1 VAANADINGHPP
13 WTAEQ
18 RTHQSPATNDRDIMT
33 NRHHQY
39 AAAHPAPRDSAKEDI
54 TRVVDL
60 VTMSRNLKTEDL
72 KTVTPKNIQISRR
85 SPTSAAASTAGIV
98 IRSGIPTRILN
109 E

>member
-1 VAANADINGHPP
+1 
-13 WTAEQ
+13 
-18 RTHQSPATNDRDIMT
+18 MT
-33 NRHHQY
+33 NRHHQL
-39 AAAHPAPRDSAKEDI
+39 AAAPPNPPETPCADPVN
-54 TRVVDL
+54 VVDL
-60 VTMSRNLKTEDL
+60 VTLSTNLKTEDL